1 MVSFS
6 AGGKWLV
13 GTLVL
18 LMSIVVVAGCAAKA
32 AKSDKPIFMRLFGFN
47 YTDRYLRFVRVDGN
61 YLGGLNAYLNGGSS
75 SMGRQKFNG
84 KPVAVRVTWE
94 EGNHYDL
101 ATNKHV
107 RDGHA
112 VGREALVDVK
122 HPYPKDADTLVLHFL
137 PDGTV
142 EAEFVMRNVDKW
154 DVRRMPVPKEHS
166 YHARGY

>member
-1 MVSFS
+1 MKRFS
-6 AGGKWLV
+6 ANGKWWVGVLV
-13 GTLVL
+13 MATLVVA
-18 LMSIVVVAGCAAKA
+18 VVGCTANAT
-32 AKSDKPIFMRLFGFN
+32 KSDKLIFMRLFGFN

-75 SMGRQKFNG
+75 SMGRRKFNG

-107 RDGHA
+107 MDGHA
-112 VGREALVDVK
+112 LRREALVDLK
-122 HPYPKDADTLVLHFL
+122 YPYPKDATTLVLQFM

-142 EAEFVMRNVDKW
+142 EAELVMRDIDKW
-154 DVRRMPVPKEHS
+154 DLRRMPVPKEHS
-166 YHARGY
+166 YHVRGY